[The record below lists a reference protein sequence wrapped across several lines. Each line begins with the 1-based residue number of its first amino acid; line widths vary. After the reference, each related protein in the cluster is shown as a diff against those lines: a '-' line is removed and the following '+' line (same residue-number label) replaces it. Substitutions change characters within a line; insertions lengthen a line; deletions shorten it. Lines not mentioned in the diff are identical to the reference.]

1 MYRFT
6 VAELFKQAE
15 PVLNTFEIKN
25 AFKNQPDVSYSV
37 HQQDEIK
44 KNINSTGGI
53 PYTLKDGLLCLGVN
67 DKTAQA
73 TGDIFFNPNTPNTLQ
88 VSGLSNYTKNA
99 HHSLLVFPI
108 IKKHLP
114 LNDKVSFIQA
124 PASTLEIPETEL
136 FAFIKKLNPEMIQS
150 LLSINSP
157 LVTQELTDEDDLD
170 GDVCFLENSPW
181 RKGSSASPHGLFGQR
196 QNKARANAPHAT
208 QEPSNAI
215 ATIEL

>member
-15 PVLNTFEIKN
+15 PVLNAFQIKN

-53 PYTLKDGLLCLGVN
+53 PYTLKDGLLCLGIN

-88 VSGLSNYTKNA
+88 VSGLSNYSKNA

-108 IKKHLP
+108 IKKYLS
-114 LNDKVSFIQA
+114 LNDKISFIQA
-124 PASTLEIPETEL
+124 PASTLEIPENEL
-136 FAFIKKLNPEMIQS
+136 FAFIKRLNPEMIQS
-150 LLSINSP
+150 LLSLNSP
-157 LVTQELTDEDDLD
+157 LTTQDLVDEDDLD
-170 GDVCFLENSPW
+170 GDVCFLENAPW
-181 RKGSSASPHGLFGQR
+181 RKGSPVSSIGLFGQR
-196 QNKARANAPHAT
+196 PNKARENVPHAT